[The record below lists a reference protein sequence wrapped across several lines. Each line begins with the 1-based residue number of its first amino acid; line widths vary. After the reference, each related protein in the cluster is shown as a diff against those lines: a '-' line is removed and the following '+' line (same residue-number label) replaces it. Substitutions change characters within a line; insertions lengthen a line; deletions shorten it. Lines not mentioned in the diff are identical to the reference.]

1 MIDFQIQTTA
11 SDGKFSPR
19 DCIRMAKEN
28 SAASIAITDHDT
40 VGGVDEAL
48 AAGTEFGVEVI
59 PGIEMSCNHGGHGI
73 HILGLGINYKH
84 PVLGELLSEL
94 QREREHRAKA
104 MVDKLQSFGFAVDYD
119 EVRRR
124 AAGVV
129 ARPHIAEAVMENPVN
144 AEKLAAEGIK
154 TRKDFFSSYIANS
167 AKAYVHH
174 VPLEVERAISVIHQ
188 AGGIAVW
195 SHPTIPMND
204 YKLVEETLLA
214 FLRFGL
220 DGIEVVG
227 NFIEDDTEFLQ
238 TLAEKYKILK
248 SAGSDFH
255 DTYIDPEKPEDG
267 AAAIGGYKTY
277 GYSTEGIRESILSAI
292 DRRRAAVAGL
302 K

>member
-19 DCIRMAKEN
+19 DCVRMAKEN
-28 SAASIAITDHDT
+28 GVTSLAITDHDT
-40 VGGVDEAL
+40 IGGVDEAK
-48 AAGTEFGVEVI
+48 AAGVEFGMEVI

-73 HILGLGINYKH
+73 HILGLGINHKH
-84 PVLGELLSEL
+84 PILGELLSEL
-94 QREREHRAKA
+94 QREREHRAKL
-104 MVDKLQSFGFAVDYD
+104 MVEKLQSFGFAVDYK
-119 EVRRR
+119 EVRQR

-129 ARPHIAEAVMENPVN
+129 ARPHIAEAVMENPAN
-144 AEKLAAEGIK
+144 AGKLAMEGIK
-154 TRKDFFSSYIANS
+154 TRKDFFSSYIANN

-174 VPLEVERAISVIHQ
+174 VPLEARRAISVIHQ
-188 AGGIAVW
+188 AGGIAIW
-195 SHPTIPMND
+195 SHPTIP
-204 YKLVEETLLA
+204 T
-214 FLRFGL
+214 
-220 DGIEVVG
+220 
-227 NFIEDDTEFLQ
+227 
-238 TLAEKYKILK
+238 EKYNILR

-302 K
+302 KQTC

>member
-19 DCIRMAKEN
+19 DCVRMAKEN
-28 SAASIAITDHDT
+28 GVTSLAITDHDT
-40 VGGVDEAL
+40 IGGVDEAK
-48 AAGTEFGVEVI
+48 AAGGEFGMEVI

-94 QREREHRAKA
+94 QREREHRAKL
-104 MVDKLQSFGFAVDYD
+104 MVEKLQSFGFAVDYK
-119 EVRRR
+119 EVRQR

-129 ARPHIAEAVMENPVN
+129 ARPHIAEAVMENPAN
-144 AEKLAAEGIK
+144 AGKLAMEGIK
-154 TRKDFFSSYIANS
+154 TRKDFFSSYIANN

-174 VPLEVERAISVIHQ
+174 VPLEARRAISVIHQ
-188 AGGIAVW
+188 AGGIAIW
-195 SHPTIPMND
+195 SHPTIPTED
-204 YKLVEETLLA
+204 YKLVEETLLV

-220 DGIEVVG
+220 DGIEVIG
-227 NFIEDDTEFLQ
+227 NFTEDDTEFLQ
-238 TLAEKYKILK
+238 MLAEKYNILR